1 MTKRI
6 FWSIF
11 SVVLVMLVC
20 CVGLVGGVVFSDSEK
35 QLQEE
40 LAQES
45 LLVSQGYKMN
55 GESYLTS
62 LQNSS
67 TRITLVGQDGSVL
80 YDNEADPATMG
91 NHNDREEIIEARAG
105 GTGDS
110 IRYSSTL
117 KQEII
122 YHALLLD
129 NGQVMRVSITENSAF
144 ALLEQLIE
152 PVGITLAIVIILSA
166 FLAYYLARRVTQSIN
181 SIDLE
186 HPENYDTY
194 EELSPL
200 LVKLYAQNKTIAQ
213 QMKELRRTQAEFAQ
227 ITEHMQE
234 GLVMMDARGDV
245 LFFNQ
250 KVADLFGLDGM
261 PAHHNIVE
269 INRSEQFRTVVET
282 ALAGSNGTATVMI
295 GARYYQLIASPV
307 FDDRIMQPEDEK
319 SPRMVS
325 GAVLL
330 LIDVTEKHDW
340 EKLRSEF
347 AANVS
352 HELKTPLTSLSG
364 IAEIMRNG
372 MVAPDDIP
380 HFAGKIYD
388 ESQRL
393 IQLVSDIIEISKLDE
408 RDIVYEQEPVDLLD
422 LASDMCF
429 QLQDA
434 ADTKSISVTLSG
446 DHVEVDGVRRILEE
460 MIYNLIDNAIKYTPE
475 GGSVR
480 VKLSADQPEGSI
492 ILSVSDTG
500 IGVPAADLDRV
511 FERFY
516 RVDKSRSQES
526 PGTGLGLSIVKHA
539 AAYHGAEVFME
550 SAVGVGTTVRVIWA

>member
-11 SVVLVMLVC
+11 SVVLVILIC

-45 LLVSQGYKMN
+45 TFVAQGYRTN
-55 GESYLTS
+55 GEGYLTS
-62 LQNSS
+62 LQNIS
-67 TRITLVGQDGSVL
+67 TRITLVAADGTVL
-80 YDNEADPATMG
+80 YDNEADPATMA
-91 NHNDREEIIEARAG
+91 NHNDREEIIEARSG
-105 GTGDS
+105 GVGDS

-117 KQEII
+117 KQETI

-129 NGQVMRVSITENSAF
+129 NGQVMRVSITENSAL
-144 ALLEQLIE
+144 ALIEQLIE
-152 PVGITLAIVIILSA
+152 PVGIILTIVIVLSA

-200 LVKLYAQNKTIAQ
+200 LVKLYAQNKTIAK
-213 QMKELRRTQAEFAQ
+213 QMEELRRTQAEFAQ

-245 LFFNQ
+245 IFFNQ
-250 KVADLFGLDGM
+250 KVSDLFGFDGM
-261 PAHHNIVE
+261 PVHHNIVE
-269 INRSEQFRTVVET
+269 INRSEQFRTVVAT
-282 ALAGSNGTATVMI
+282 ALSGSNGTATVMI

-307 FDDRIMQPEDEK
+307 FGDRTTVAEDDNVQPV
-319 SPRMVS
+319 VS

-340 EKLRSEF
+340 EKLRAEF

-364 IAEIMRNG
+364 IAEIIRNG
-372 MVAPDDIP
+372 MVASDDIP

-388 ESQRL
+388 EAQRL

-434 ADTKSISVTLSG
+434 ADTKAMSVTLSG
-446 DHVEVDGVRRILEE
+446 DHVEVQGVRRILEE
-460 MIYNLIDNAIKYTPE
+460 MIYNLIDNAIKYTPF

-480 VKLSADQPEGSI
+480 VKVSTDQPEGHI
-492 ILSVSDTG
+492 VLSVSDTG
-500 IGVPAADLDRV
+500 IGIPVADLDRV

-539 AAYHGAEVFME
+539 AAYHGAEVSIE
-550 SAVGVGTTVRVIWA
+550 SIVGTGTTVRVVWP